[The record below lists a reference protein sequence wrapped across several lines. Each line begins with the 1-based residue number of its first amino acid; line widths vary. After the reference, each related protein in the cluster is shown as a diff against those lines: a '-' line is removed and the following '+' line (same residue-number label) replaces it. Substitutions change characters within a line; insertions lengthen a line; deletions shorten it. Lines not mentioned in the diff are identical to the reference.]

1 MKSLYKIFQYRHM
14 LYILVRKDLRTR
26 YKASVLGFLW
36 TFLNPLL
43 MLIVYSIIFPYL
55 MRIKV
60 DNYAVF
66 LFVALLPWLYFATTL
81 QSSATSIVANS
92 NLVKKIYFPRQI
104 IPLSLA
110 VSGLINLFL
119 SYLIVV
125 PVLLV
130 ARIIPTLNV
139 LYFPIVFIVEFLL
152 VTGFTLFL
160 SSLTVYFRDL
170 EHIIGI
176 VLLAAFYTTPVL
188 YNIEMLPDK
197 FQRLVLINPMSTI
210 VISFRNI
217 FYYGDA
223 PSFVSLGYVA
233 IFSIVLIV
241 TGMALFQKLQ
251 RRFAEEV

>member
-1 MKSLYKIFQYRHM
+1 MKSLYEIFQYRHM
-14 LYILVRKDLRTR
+14 LYTLVRKDLRTR

-60 DNYAVF
+60 DNYAMF

-217 FYYGDA
+217 FYYGA
-223 PSFVSLGYVA
+223 PPNFVSLGYVA